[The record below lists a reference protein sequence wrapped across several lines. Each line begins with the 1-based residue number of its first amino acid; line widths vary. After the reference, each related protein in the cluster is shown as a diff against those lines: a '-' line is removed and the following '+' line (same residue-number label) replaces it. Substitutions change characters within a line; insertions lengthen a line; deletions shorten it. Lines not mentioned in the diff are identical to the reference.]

1 MRIAAMKMMT
11 SAAAAFVLLASPLCA
26 SPTAAASALDV
37 RDGWVSATVPGQSVA
52 AAYMTLRSATAVR
65 LVTVITNVS
74 DAAQIHAMSLENG
87 VMRMRHLETLAIPT
101 GQAVTLAPGAAHLM
115 LTGVKRPLKP
125 GDIVQ
130 LEFTTVDGTGTK
142 ASTRVDLPVRKESPR

>member
-26 SPTAAASALDV
+26 SPAAAASARDV

-52 AAYMTLRSATAVR
+52 AAYMTVRSAP
-65 LVTVITNVS
+65 
-74 DAAQIHAMSLENG
+74 G
-87 VMRMRHLETLAIPT
+87 V
-101 GQAVTLAPGAAHLM
+101 VHLM

-130 LEFTTVDGTGTK
+130 LEFTTVDGAGAK